1 MCIGNLEKLDCAIQ
15 ASVHHTFRH
24 NLNRINLKFKRM
36 CSDLDKTQ
44 ITRDW
49 LDKYRKIISSDS
61 LVSIFEIG
69 RFGTVGGCVYSGVVS
84 Y

>member
-1 MCIGNLEKLDCAIQ
+1 
-15 ASVHHTFRH
+15 
-24 NLNRINLKFKRM
+24 M

-61 LVSIFEIG
+61 LGSIFEVG

-84 Y
+84 YWTAIKRSWSAMGVGSTQLATNHSFGFLKKANSID

>member
-1 MCIGNLEKLDCAIQ
+1 
-15 ASVHHTFRH
+15 
-24 NLNRINLKFKRM
+24 M

-61 LVSIFEIG
+61 LGSIFEVG
-69 RFGTVGGCVYSGVVS
+69 CFGTVGGCVYSGVVS